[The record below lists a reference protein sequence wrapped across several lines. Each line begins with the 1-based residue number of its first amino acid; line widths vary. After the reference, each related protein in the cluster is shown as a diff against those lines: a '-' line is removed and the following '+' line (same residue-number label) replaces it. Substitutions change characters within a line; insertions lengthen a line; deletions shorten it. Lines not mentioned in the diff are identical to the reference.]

1 MDELAKLT
9 QLCRRLGAA
18 TEVQA
23 ETMARQLI
31 KRADQLAVER
41 GIGRE
46 AAMERLL
53 SVLVHGR
60 AGQVPPDLP
69 APGESSE

>member
-1 MDELAKLT
+1 
-9 QLCRRLGAA
+9 
-18 TEVQA
+18 
-23 ETMARQLI
+23 MARQLI

-60 AGQVPPDLP
+60 AGQVPPGSA
-69 APGESSE
+69 APGAPSE